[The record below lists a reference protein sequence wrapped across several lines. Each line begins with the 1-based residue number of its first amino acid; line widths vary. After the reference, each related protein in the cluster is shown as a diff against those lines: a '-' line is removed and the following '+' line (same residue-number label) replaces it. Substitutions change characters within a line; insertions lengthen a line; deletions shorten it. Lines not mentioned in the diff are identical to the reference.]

1 MKKDFMKAMFLMLCA
16 VFAFTFTACSDD
28 DDPVD
33 DAATQVAGAYTGE
46 LNVYMT
52 ATGDEPI
59 ATDTKTITLSKKSE
73 NTVDLVIN
81 NFTLTVFTLPVELGN
96 VTIPNC
102 TLSGADGN
110 YSFSGEVSLSN
121 ITVPIVGQADC
132 KVQFTNAQVSGNTL
146 ALPLVIEVYQPGT
159 TEDLGLGITANFTG
173 TK

>member
-59 ATDTKTITLSKKSE
+59 ATDTKTITLSKKTE

-96 VTIPNC
+96 DDTADTKAGVQ
-102 TLSGADGN
+102 TLLHDGDHTHDFGH
-110 YSFSGEVSLSN
+110 SPHGKE
-121 ITVPIVGQADC
+121 
-132 KVQFTNAQVSGNTL
+132 
-146 ALPLVIEVYQPGT
+146 
-159 TEDLGLGITANFTG
+159 LGLYRDDQIVRSG
-173 TK
+173 KCV